1 MKTLIPILISLLV
14 VGCGKEQS
22 TYTNDSNNTPQNSG
36 KKNVEKETSSK
47 DADNNSTWPVRKL
60 TVSEEKLTGEY
71 KHKFRSVNIKWI
83 LLENGIAQRYV
94 RRVDFRSKSGFYMQK
109 DEGDYTWKISED
121 GEIHFEDLRIDG
133 IIYICSINKDDSFT
147 MFASIDKDGNRY
159 DYGADDK
166 YTSKKI
172 KSEPKETPS
181 KTEIK

>member
-1 MKTLIPILISLLV
+1 
-14 VGCGKEQS
+14 
-22 TYTNDSNNTPQNSG
+22 
-36 KKNVEKETSSK
+36 
-47 DADNNSTWPVRKL
+47 
-60 TVSEEKLTGEY
+60 
-71 KHKFRSVNIKWI
+71 
-83 LLENGIAQRYV
+83 
-94 RRVDFRSKSGFYMQK
+94 MQK

-159 DYGADDK
+159 DFGADDK

-172 KSEPKETPS
+172 KSEPKETPP

>member
-1 MKTLIPILISLLV
+1 MKQILLILAV
-14 VGCGKEQS
+14 VGCGDKEVWHTQPKENIP
-22 TYTNDSNNTPQNSG
+22 TIPANTQ
-36 KKNVEKETSSK
+36 V
-47 DADNNSTWPVRKL
+47 ADNNSTWPVRKL